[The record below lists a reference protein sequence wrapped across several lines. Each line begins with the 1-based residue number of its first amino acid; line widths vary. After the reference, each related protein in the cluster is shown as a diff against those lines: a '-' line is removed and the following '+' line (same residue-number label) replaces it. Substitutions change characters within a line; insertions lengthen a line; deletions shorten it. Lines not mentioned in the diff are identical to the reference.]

1 MPSLLFY
8 CTFGAAQNIAEE
20 THFTMLQQPE
30 RIRIQIFMQQRFHEK
45 FHKLVYMYIYVETIY
60 LDFLHCLV
68 ELDSFSSLKCLKVS
82 RSRNKIVLRSKIHQ
96 SKINS
101 RLVAGPM
108 GQMNRQPIV

>member
-30 RIRIQIFMQQRFHEK
+30 QIRIHTNLYATTISRKIPHNC
-45 FHKLVYMYIYVETIY
+45 LYVYLVETIY

-68 ELDSFSSLKCLKVS
+68 ELDSFSSLKCLKQVS
-82 RSRNKIVLRSKIHQ
+82 RSRNNFVWRS
-96 SKINS
+96 SD
-101 RLVAGPM
+101 L
-108 GQMNRQPIV
+108 